1 MRGGDG
7 VTPCREVTVLV
18 PTRAACHQILM
29 LLLTYLWNASPSVC
43 EETRQDLPPQLL
55 PRCAGFAVR
64 GELAAR
70 SPGALVR
77 PEEDRTQFHTPFAPP
92 ERKTW
97 GWSGDESHA
106 VPAN

>member
-7 VTPCREVTVLV
+7 VTPCREVTGLV
-18 PTRAACHQILM
+18 PTHTACHQILM

-55 PRCAGFAVR
+55 PRCAGSAVPW
-64 GELAAR
+64 ELAAQAA
-70 SPGALVR
+70 GALVR
-77 PEEDRTQFHTPFAPP
+77 PEEDRTQFHTPFPPP

-97 GWSGDESHA
+97 GWSADESHT